1 MHPRD
6 KSMTWYPNIVVLY
19 IDEVRQDHTELYY
32 PTMSKA
38 REIASYLN
46 DLMPER
52 LKRTQIYVA
61 EKSFE

>member
-6 KSMTWYPNIVVLY
+6 NSMTWYPNIVVLY

-38 REIASYLN
+38 KEIASYLN
-46 DLMPER
+46 DLMPAY
-52 LKRTQIYVA
+52 LRTKQCYVA
-61 EKSFE
+61 EKNYE

>member
-1 MHPRD
+1 MKPRD
-6 KSMTWYPNIVVLY
+6 NSMTWYPNIVVLY

-46 DLMPER
+46 SLMPER
-52 LKRTQIYVA
+52 LKRTQCYVA
-61 EKSFE
+61 EKNYE